1 MAIISSPSVSQND
14 CLFELHSLFS
24 QLYCLTNYIVV
35 VGDFNFDI
43 LSKSRVL
50 SDYINTLSDFHFIQ
64 HVVDPTRVTS
74 TSATLIDHVV
84 TTPNLTVSR
93 CYQAVG
99 LSDHHCQILEVDVP
113 VVRLLSH
120 SVMVRSFRNCP
131 WNEVREFLSTVPWQV
146 IDIYD
151 SVDDMWCFI
160 SCILHECLDQFA
172 PLHSVQ
178 CKKSHRPTPWL
189 TPSLLS
195 AIKQKKQVKRK
206 AEHTKNDE
214 DVLLYKKL
222 KNHLKCLIREAK
234 LNYVKSLISQAK
246 QNPQSAGEL
255 WHGVNDVLGRYQV
268 RDSGINTALSLDS
281 INDFFRT
288 VATTPD
294 HQPASTFVPLEP
306 ERSESIFKFCMIPES
321 AVYSLLNHLDVKKSI
336 GPDGISAKFLREIA
350 SEISSPLTKLFNKS
364 LETGVFPNE
373 WKHCNVTSVF
383 KSGFKDNPSNFQ
395 PISVVPVVAKILEKL
410 VAQQLSTFFESHHL
424 LSP

>member
-1 MAIISSPSVSQND
+1 MAIEKSCKLLNVTCCIVSCKHYSMAIISSPSVSQND

-294 HQPASTFVPLEP
+294 HQPAYAFVPLEP
-306 ERSESIFKFCMIPES
+306 ERS
-321 AVYSLLNHLDVKKSI
+321 V
-336 GPDGISAKFLREIA
+336 
-350 SEISSPLTKLFNKS
+350 
-364 LETGVFPNE
+364 
-373 WKHCNVTSVF
+373 
-383 KSGFKDNPSNFQ
+383 
-395 PISVVPVVAKILEKL
+395 
-410 VAQQLSTFFESHHL
+410 
-424 LSP
+424 